1 MLMRLRRGPTVGV
14 GRIYR
19 VRYFFGP
26 ARAVFR
32 IAMGGRDRFVDRNLL
47 VVDTQPRAVRVRVGK
62 TPCQQHLVWRQTHAR
77 HHIVRLERGLFDLCM
92 EISGVA
98 VQGQLADL
106 DQRVVL
112 VRPDLGQIKRV
123 DAIGLGILVRHDLP
137 LECPAR
143 VVPVADV
150 VEQIG
155 AVVIAVG
162 PRQLVGFVLAKVGIA
177 VALIGV
183 EVELDPEFLALGI
196 DQRIGVA
203 GIPVHLAPVFRN
215 ATVAHEIGHLMRAF
229 GRERPEIPLHI
240 VVAHVVIRTAFLAA
254 DELLELDR
262 IADKE
267 DRGVVADH
275 VKDAFV
281 GVHLDRE
288 AARVA
293 PCIGAATFACH
304 G

>member
-1 MLMRLRRGPTVGV
+1 
-14 GRIYR
+14 
-19 VRYFFGP
+19 
-26 ARAVFR
+26 
-32 IAMGGRDRFVDRNLL
+32 
-47 VVDTQPRAVRVRVGK
+47 
-62 TPCQQHLVWRQTHAR
+62 
-77 HHIVRLERGLFDLCM
+77 M
-92 EISGVA
+92 EIGGVA

-137 LECPAR
+137 LERPAG

-162 PRQLVGFVLAKVGIA
+162 PRQLVGFILAKVGVA

-183 EVELDPEFLALGI
+183 EVELDPELFTLGI

-240 VVAHVVIRTAFLAA
+240 VVTHVVIRTALLAA

-275 VKDAFV
+275 VKNAFV
-281 GVHLDRE
+281 RVHLDRE